1 MRRMTTGPGM
11 AVLAMTLL
19 GLVAVASPAAAQT
32 KTAQGTV
39 SAVSGSSLTLKIA
52 GAADMTF
59 VIDDKT
65 TVEASGAGKET
76 RSTGGVK
83 VADYIK
89 PGSNALVTYRVAN
102 GTNQATNIRRVSSPG
117 GPAGPETKI
126 AAGAAKAVSAGSL
139 TISSGGK
146 DMTFSVTKD
155 TKVLGKGAGTATRA
169 AGGTIAITSL
179 VKAGDTVSVS
189 YTEAG
194 SAKTASEVRVTR

>member
-11 AVLAMTLL
+11 AVFAVTLL
-19 GLVAVASPAAAQT
+19 GLAAVASPAAAQT

-39 SAVSGSSLTLKIA
+39 ATVSRSSLTLKIT

-59 VIDDKT
+59 AIDDKT
-65 TVEASGAGKET
+65 TVEASGAGRET

-102 GTNQATNIRRVSSPG
+102 GTNQATNIRHVSSPG
-117 GPAGPETKI
+117 GAAGPETKI

-146 DMTFSVTKD
+146 DMTFSVNKD
-155 TKVLGKGAGTATRA
+155 TKVLGKGAGTATRE

-179 VKAGDTVSVS
+179 VKTGDAVSVS

-194 SAKTASEVRVTR
+194 AAKTASEVRVTR